1 MGREAALAIVR
12 NSDVGLSWR
21 SSALNDSL
29 EISTKVLEYAAAG
42 VAPLLNRTQAH
53 EDLFGADYPLFIEH
67 DSIAEIARVLSISR
81 NQLDKTRLQVRA
93 AAQCYSMSEAA
104 RRLEGY
110 FERAEGDLL
119 VRSPR
124 SRPLRVVVAG
134 HDFKFVRELL
144 DLLESRSDID
154 LRLDRWRTLHDH
166 EDAVSEELLA
176 WRTWSSA
183 NGPGRTRSGMP
194 RAKGLVKNS

>member
-1 MGREAALAIVR
+1 MGRDEALAIVR

-119 VRSPR
+119 
-124 SRPLRVVVAG
+124 
-134 HDFKFVRELL
+134 
-144 DLLESRSDID
+144 
-154 LRLDRWRTLHDH
+154 RTFP
-166 EDAVSEELLA
+166 A
-176 WRTWSSA
+176 
-183 NGPGRTRSGMP
+183 
-194 RAKGLVKNS
+194 